1 LRAAIADLNNG
12 KGKFSSMLRDDTAW
26 TQASRLLKQ
35 IDQTIAALNAGEGT
49 AGRLL
54 SNAQV
59 YESLNGSLRSLEA
72 LLRDLRENPRKYL
85 RVKPF

>member
-1 LRAAIADLNNG
+1 MAADAD
-12 KGKFSSMLRDDTAW
+12 A
-26 TQASRLLKQ
+26 LL
-35 IDQTIAALNAGEGT
+35 ARFNAGEGT

-54 SNAQV
+54 SNAQL
-59 YESLNGSLRSLEA
+59 YESLNGSLRSMEQ